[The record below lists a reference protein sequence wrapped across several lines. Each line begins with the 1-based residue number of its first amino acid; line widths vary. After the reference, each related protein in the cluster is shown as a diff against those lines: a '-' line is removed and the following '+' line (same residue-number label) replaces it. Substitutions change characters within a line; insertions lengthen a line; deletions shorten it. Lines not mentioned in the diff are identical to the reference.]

1 MSGTK
6 GATVSAPE
14 KPHRV
19 CSVQAV
25 VNSKP
30 IGNNRAHDFGQAHF
44 RVVMGMDVPE
54 GNVVSSIDFDATR
67 MVYGNAFEAFASS
80 VDILAYK
87 GRTAVQSV
95 REVHAEGISQARQG
109 EPFRGICFVAGISP
123 LYAPLYARNGI
134 IRFVMRRTTTA

>member
-1 MSGTK
+1 MSGDE
-6 GATVSAPE
+6 GPQPSLPPE

-30 IGNNRAHDFGQAHF
+30 TGNNRAHDFGQVHF

-67 MVYGNAFEAFASS
+67 PCHVGGG
-80 VDILAYK
+80 LAV
-87 GRTAVQSV
+87 TD
-95 REVHAEGISQARQG
+95 
-109 EPFRGICFVAGISP
+109 
-123 LYAPLYARNGI
+123 L
-134 IRFVMRRTTTA
+134 